1 MKRHPAWRIVFVAA
15 IVLIGAAGFRSSP
28 GVLIDPLHDDFGW
41 NEATVGFA
49 VSVNLVFFGLMGP
62 FAAAAMAR
70 LGMRAV
76 VAAALTLVAFGSAL
90 TVFMTQPWHLV
101 VLWGVLVGTGAGC
114 MATVFAATVANRWF
128 VARRGVVT
136 GALTAASAS
145 GQLVFLPVLARL
157 ADGPGWKWV
166 SITTAT
172 AALAVVPL
180 VLFGLKDKP
189 EDLGVRAY
197 GAPASHVTPPPTPNP
212 IRTAFAGLRIAAHAP
227 AFWLLAGSFFVCGLS
242 TNGLIGTHFI
252 NAAHSHGMTEPAAA
266 GLLALIGI
274 FDVVGTILSGWL
286 TDRVDPRKLLLV
298 YYGLRGL
305 SLLALDRVL
314 DAGGVPLVVFI
325 VFYGLDWVATV
336 PPTVVLCQRTF
347 GERGGVVYGWV
358 LASHQF
364 GAALAAWG
372 AGAFKAWS
380 GNYRTAFVIAGA
392 LCIVAAFGTQ
402 RIDTPIDGATET
414 SEPLATVPA

>member
-1 MKRHPAWRIVFVAA
+1 MREQRHPAWRIAIVAA
-15 IVLIGAAGFRSSP
+15 VVLIGAAGFRSTP
-28 GVLIDPLHDDFGW
+28 GILIDPLNEAFGW

-49 VSVNLVFFGLMGP
+49 VSVNLVLFGLMGP
-62 FAAAAMAR
+62 FAAAAMGR
-70 LGMRAV
+70 FGMRPV
-76 VAAALTLVAFGSAL
+76 VASALTLVALGSGL
-90 TVFMTQPWHLV
+90 TVFMTEPWHLV
-101 VLWGVLVGTGAGC
+101 LLWGVFVGVGAGC
-114 MATVFAATVANRWF
+114 MATVFAATVAQRWF

-136 GALTAASAS
+136 GALTAASAT
-145 GQLVFLPVLARL
+145 GQLIFLPSLAQL

-166 SITTAT
+166 SIAT
-172 AALAVVPL
+172 SLSALAVVPL
-180 VLFGLKDKP
+180 VLFGLRDKP
-189 EDLGVRAY
+189 EDLGVTAL
-197 GAPASHVTPPPTPNP
+197 GAPEGWRTPDPIRNP
-212 IRTAFAGLRIAAHAP
+212 IRTAFVGLRVAGRTG

-242 TNGLIGTHFI
+242 TNGLIGTHFV
-252 NAAHSHGMTEPAAA
+252 NAAHSHGMTEASAA
-266 GLLALIGI
+266 GLLALVGI
-274 FDVVGTILSGWL
+274 FDVIGTIGSGWL

-314 DAGGVPLVVFI
+314 DTGGVPLVIFV

-380 GNYRTAFVIAGA
+380 GTYRTAFVIAGF

-402 RIDTPIDGATET
+402 QIREDAPVT
-414 SEPLATVPA
+414 TVTA